1 MDMKRPTTPRNNSV
15 ATIGSSA
22 VQICGRSREFA
33 AIDVSLWPVSEVQQ
47 CPLLRRSGEQVDID
61 WSIRF
66 TRHHPGIVEH
76 TTGSVSD
83 PPRSLRMCV
92 MRQLPVVPICRTS
105 RPLRC
110 RANQNDALA
119 CLAATRGTY
128 RDRHGRRLRDA
139 MDAVC
144 HATSD
149 MTRTAKSCGPDAPRL
164 ALNP

>member
-1 MDMKRPTTPRNNSV
+1 M
-15 ATIGSSA
+15 
-22 VQICGRSREFA
+22 
-33 AIDVSLWPVSEVQQ
+33 
-47 CPLLRRSGEQVDID
+47 DID
-61 WSIRF
+61 WSIGF

-76 TTGSVSD
+76 TTGRVSD
-83 PPRSLRMCV
+83 PPRSLRIHV

-110 RANQNDALA
+110 RANQNHALV

-128 RDRHGRRLRDA
+128 RDRHGRGLRDA

-149 MTRTAKSCGPDAPRL
+149 MTRTAKSCGLGAPMQ
-164 ALNP
+164 ALSSWDDPRMTVATKHGHRGDHV